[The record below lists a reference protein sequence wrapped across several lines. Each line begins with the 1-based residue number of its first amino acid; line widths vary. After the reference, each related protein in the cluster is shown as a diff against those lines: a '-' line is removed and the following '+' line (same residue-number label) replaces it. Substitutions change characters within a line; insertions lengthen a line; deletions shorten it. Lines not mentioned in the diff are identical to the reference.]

1 MNKLVFA
8 SFVLVLTVFPSF
20 AQQQQPKPSPEP
32 IDVIKVETNLV
43 QTAVTVLDKS
53 GNFVDGLRQEDFQL
67 KVDGKPMSV
76 TFFSRVTA
84 GSANERSQ
92 LEALKKGGQVAP
104 VSTVDT
110 QVRGRTIVFF
120 IDDLHLSAASVNKTR
135 DVITNFIT
143 NQMGPNDVVAIASAS
158 GQIGFLQQLTD
169 NKSVLKAAIARLYHK
184 PYVIQDI
191 EQIGM
196 TEYSAIRVDSGDKDA
211 ISYYANEWLKATKF
225 NSPGGAVGPPSGG
238 GAVASSAGASSSRS
252 SGSGISREIAER
264 QVKERASMMLRQA
277 QTVTAS
283 TLAGFESLLRTA
295 AQQNGRKLAFFISD
309 GFFMNDRNT
318 GFMNKLRELIDTAV
332 RAGVVVYSLDARGLV
347 SSTDVTSN
355 RIDPEGKLAR
365 SNIGEL
371 AASQDAMNA
380 LAGDTGGRALFNSE
394 QLSNAV
400 DRALKETSE
409 YYLLAWRPE
418 VEEQKGVTFKKV
430 DIAVAGRPEV
440 SVRLPKGYLANASTA
455 STTATSTPES
465 KPLPSDKP
473 ADADLK
479 RALTAPVLFD
489 FIPITVSASYVDAP
503 DQGAIVTAGVQT
515 LATALDYGS
524 DGKQAAV
531 DVAGVILNDQGKSVE
546 TFRTRLTVSAMPTE
560 YTTRDTGVVYN
571 YKVKL
576 QPGLYQV
583 RAAVRDEKS
592 GKVGSSTHWIEVP
605 DLSKKQLALSSL
617 LLRSTRKGESA
628 NSANPQFSVDHHFT
642 RSGQLSFLMFIYNAS
657 KNSTGAKPDLTAQV
671 QVFRNGTSII
681 STPVRTL
688 SMESMTDLA
697 HIPYAGQFPLESL
710 QAGNYEIQ
718 ITIADRLAK
727 TSASQRMKFQID

>member
-1 MNKLVFA
+1 MNKLIFA
-8 SFVLVLTVFPSF
+8 LCVLILAVFPTS
-20 AQQQQPKPSPEP
+20 AQQQPNPSPEP
-32 IDVIKVETNLV
+32 IDVIKVDTNLV
-43 QTAVTVLDKS
+43 QTTVTVLDKS

-67 KVDGKPMSV
+67 KVDGRPVTV

-92 LEALKKGGQVAP
+92 LEALKKGQATPASSVE
-104 VSTVDT
+104 T

-120 IDDLHLSAASVNKTR
+120 IDDLHLSASSVNKTR
-135 DVITNFIT
+135 EVITNFIT
-143 NQMGPNDVVAIASAS
+143 TQMGSNDRVAIASAS

-196 TEYSAIRVDSGDKDA
+196 TEYSALRIDSGDKDA
-211 ISYYANEWLKATKF
+211 ISYYANEWLKSTKF
-225 NSPGGAVGPPSGG
+225 NTVGGPVGPPSGG
-238 GAVASSAGASSSRS
+238 GAVASSAGASSTRT
-252 SGSGISREIAER
+252 SGSGLSREIAER

-277 QTVTAS
+277 QTITAS
-283 TLAGFESLLRTA
+283 TLAGFENLLRTVS
-295 AQQNGRKLAFFISD
+295 QQNGRKLAFFISD

-318 GFMNKLRELIDTAV
+318 GFTNKLRELIDTAV

-347 SSTDVTSN
+347 SSTDVSSN

-418 VEEQKGVTFKKV
+418 VEDQKGVTFKKV
-430 DIAVAGRPEV
+430 DITVAGRPEV
-440 SVRLPKGYLANASTA
+440 SVRLPKGYLANTSVVSTA
-455 STTATSTPES
+455 TTTPAT
-465 KPLPSDKP
+465 KPSPTDKP

-479 RALTAPVLFD
+479 RALTAPVSLD
-489 FIPITVSASYVDAP
+489 FIPITVSASYIDAP

-531 DVAGVILNDQGKSVE
+531 DVAGVILNDQGKTIE
-546 TFRTRLTVSAMPTE
+546 TFRTRLTVSAVPNE

-576 QPGLYQV
+576 QPGLYQL

-592 GKVGSSTHWIEVP
+592 GKVGSSTEWIEVP
-605 DLSKKQLALSSL
+605 DLTKKQLALSSL
-617 LLRSTRKGESA
+617 LLRSTRKGENA
-628 NSANPQFSVDHHFT
+628 NNANPQFSVDHHFS
-642 RSGQLSFLMFIYNAS
+642 RSAQLSFLMFIYNAS
-657 KNSTGAKPDLTAQV
+657 KNSTAAKPDLTAQV
-671 QVFRNGTSII
+671 QVFRNGASVI

-688 SMESMTDLA
+688 SMEGMTDLA

-710 QAGNYEIQ
+710 PTGLYEIQ
-718 ITIADRLAK
+718 ITIADRVAK